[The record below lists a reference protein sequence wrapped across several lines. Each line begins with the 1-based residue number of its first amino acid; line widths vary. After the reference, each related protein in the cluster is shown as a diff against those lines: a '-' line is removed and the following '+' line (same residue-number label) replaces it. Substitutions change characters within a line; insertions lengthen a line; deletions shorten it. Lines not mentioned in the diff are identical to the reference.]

1 MFVCRRGTLFALA
14 LSLVLLLS
22 CSFALSAASAAPV
35 PANAPCI
42 VLDAG
47 HGGVDPGVVGRT
59 TGEKESDVNLK
70 IVQKLQK
77 LFSDAGFC
85 VVLTRKNAGGLYG
98 LPTKGYKRRDME
110 ERRRIIREAEPDF
123 VLSVHQNTFPA
134 DTSRRGGQ
142 VFFREGS
149 AAGEALAVSIQ
160 ARLNALGGRSV
171 SALKGDFFLLGCA
184 DCPSALVECGF
195 LSNAE
200 EERLLLT
207 DEYQGKIARAVFE
220 GVLSF
225 LS

>member
-22 CSFALSAASAAPV
+22 CSFALSAASAAAV

-77 LFSDAGFC
+77 LFSDAGFR
-85 VVLTRKNAGGLYG
+85 VVLTRKTAGGLYG
-98 LPTKGYKRRDME
+98 RPTNGYKRRDME

-184 DCPSALVECGF
+184 DCPSALVESGF

-200 EERLLLT
+200 EERLLLP

>member
-22 CSFALSAASAAPV
+22 CSFALSAASAAAV

>member
-14 LSLVLLLS
+14 FSLVLLLS
-22 CSFALSAASAAPV
+22 CSFALSAASAAAV

-171 SALKGDFFLLGCA
+171 SALKGDFFLLECA

>member
-14 LSLVLLLS
+14 FSLVLLLS
-22 CSFALSAASAAPV
+22 CSFALSAASAAAV

>member
-22 CSFALSAASAAPV
+22 CSFALSAASAAAV

-59 TGEKESDVNLK
+59 AGEKESDVNLK

-77 LFSDAGFC
+77 LFSDAGFR

>member
-22 CSFALSAASAAPV
+22 CSFALSAASAAAV

-110 ERRRIIREAEPDF
+110 ERRRITREAEPDF
-123 VLSVHQNTFPA
+123 VPSVHQNTFPA

>member
-1 MFVCRRGTLFALA
+1 MFVCRRGTLFALP

-22 CSFALSAASAAPV
+22 CTSALSAASAAAV

-123 VLSVHQNTFPA
+123 VLSVHQNTFPS

-171 SALKGDFFLLGCA
+171 SALKGDFFLLECA

>member
-22 CSFALSAASAAPV
+22 CSFALSAASAAAV

-77 LFSDAGFC
+77 LFSDAGFR

-98 LPTKGYKRRDME
+98 LSTKGYKRRDME

-123 VLSVHQNTFPA
+123 VLSVHQNTFPS

-149 AAGEALAVSIQ
+149 AAGEALAVSIH

>member
-22 CSFALSAASAAPV
+22 CSFALSAASAAAV

-200 EERLLLT
+200 EGRLLLT

>member
-22 CSFALSAASAAPV
+22 CSFVLSAASAAAV

-77 LFSDAGFC
+77 LFSDAGFR

>member
-1 MFVCRRGTLFALA
+1 MLTSSVILDVVIAAVVL
-14 LSLVLLLS
+14 LSLCFS
-22 CSFALSAASAAPV
+22 SIAAGYSA
-35 PANAPCI
+35 PARFTV

-47 HGGVDPGVVGRT
+47 HGGIDGGVVGRT
-59 TGEKESDVNLK
+59 KGVKESDVNLK

-77 LFSDAGFC
+77 LFSDAGFR

-184 DCPSALVECGF
+184 YCPSALVECGF

-225 LS
+225 IS

>member
-22 CSFALSAASAAPV
+22 CSFALSAASAAAV

-171 SALKGDFFLLGCA
+171 SALKGDFFMLGCA

>member
-22 CSFALSAASAAPV
+22 CSFALSAASAAAV

-77 LFSDAGFC
+77 LFSDAGFR

-160 ARLNALGGRSV
+160 ARLNSLGGRSV

>member
-22 CSFALSAASAAPV
+22 CSFALSAASAAAV

-77 LFSDAGFC
+77 LFSDAGFR

-123 VLSVHQNTFPA
+123 VLSVHQNTFPS

-149 AAGEALAVSIQ
+149 DAGEALAVSIQ

>member
-22 CSFALSAASAAPV
+22 CSFALSAASAAAV

-77 LFSDAGFC
+77 LFSDAGFR

-134 DTSRRGGQ
+134 DASRRGGQ

>member
-14 LSLVLLLS
+14 FSLVLLLS
-22 CSFALSAASAAPV
+22 CSFALSAASAAAV

-77 LFSDAGFC
+77 LFSDAGFR

-123 VLSVHQNTFPA
+123 VLSVHQNTFPS

-171 SALKGDFFLLGCA
+171 SALKGDFFLLECA

>member
-22 CSFALSAASAAPV
+22 CSFALSAASAAAV

-77 LFSDAGFC
+77 LFSDAGFR

-171 SALKGDFFLLGCA
+171 SALKGNFFLLGCA

>member
-22 CSFALSAASAAPV
+22 CSFALSAASAAAV

-59 TGEKESDVNLK
+59 SGEKESDVNLK

-123 VLSVHQNTFPA
+123 VLSVHQNTFPS

>member
-22 CSFALSAASAAPV
+22 CSFALSAASAAAV

-59 TGEKESDVNLK
+59 SGEKESDVNLK

-77 LFSDAGFC
+77 LFLDAGFC

-123 VLSVHQNTFPA
+123 VLSVHQNTFPS

>member
-22 CSFALSAASAAPV
+22 CSFALSAASAAAV

-59 TGEKESDVNLK
+59 SGEKESDVNLK

>member
-22 CSFALSAASAAPV
+22 CSFALSAASAAAV

-77 LFSDAGFC
+77 LFSDAGFR

-123 VLSVHQNTFPA
+123 VLSVHQNTFPS

-160 ARLNALGGRSV
+160 ARLNSLGGRSV

>member
-22 CSFALSAASAAPV
+22 CSFALSAASAAAV

-77 LFSDAGFC
+77 LFSDAGFR

-160 ARLNALGGRSV
+160 ARLNSLGGRSV
-171 SALKGDFFLLGCA
+171 SALKGNFFLLGCA

>member
-22 CSFALSAASAAPV
+22 CSFALSAASAAAV

-77 LFSDAGFC
+77 LFSDAGFR

-123 VLSVHQNTFPA
+123 VLSVHQNTFPS

>member
-1 MFVCRRGTLFALA
+1 M
-14 LSLVLLLS
+14 
-22 CSFALSAASAAPV
+22 
-35 PANAPCI
+35 
-42 VLDAG
+42 LDAG

>member
-1 MFVCRRGTLFALA
+1 MFVCRRGTLCALA

-22 CSFALSAASAAPV
+22 CSFALSAASAAAV

-77 LFSDAGFC
+77 LFSDAGFR

-171 SALKGDFFLLGCA
+171 SALKGDFFLLECA

>member
-22 CSFALSAASAAPV
+22 CSFALSAASAAAV

-77 LFSDAGFC
+77 LFSDAGFR

-149 AAGEALAVSIQ
+149 AAGEALGVSIQ

-171 SALKGDFFLLGCA
+171 AALKGDFFLLGCA

>member
-22 CSFALSAASAAPV
+22 CSFALSAASAAAV

-47 HGGVDPGVVGRT
+47 HGGIDPGVVGRT

>member
-22 CSFALSAASAAPV
+22 CSFALSAASAAAV

-77 LFSDAGFC
+77 LFSDAGFR

-142 VFFREGS
+142 VFFREDS

-171 SALKGDFFLLGCA
+171 SALKGDFFLLECA

>member
-22 CSFALSAASAAPV
+22 CSFALSAASAAAV

-77 LFSDAGFC
+77 LFSDAGFR

-142 VFFREGS
+142 VFFREDS

>member
-1 MFVCRRGTLFALA
+1 MFVFRRGTVFALA

-22 CSFALSAASAAPV
+22 CSFALSAASAAAV

-47 HGGVDPGVVGRT
+47 HGGVDPGVLGRT

-77 LFSDAGFC
+77 LFSDAGFR

-98 LPTKGYKRRDME
+98 LPTKDYKRRDME
-110 ERRRIIREAEPDF
+110 KRRGIIQEASPDF
-123 VLSVHQNTFPA
+123 VLSVHQNTFPS

-160 ARLNALGGRSV
+160 ARLNALSGKSV
-171 SALKGDFFLLGCA
+171 SALKGDFFMLECA

-207 DEYQGKIARAVFE
+207 DEYQGKVARAVFE

>member
-22 CSFALSAASAAPV
+22 CSFALSAASAAAV

-77 LFSDAGFC
+77 LFSDAGFR

-160 ARLNALGGRSV
+160 ARLNPLGGRSV

>member
-22 CSFALSAASAAPV
+22 CSFALSAASAAAV

-77 LFSDAGFC
+77 LFSDAGFR

-171 SALKGDFFLLGCA
+171 SALKGDFFMLGCA

>member
-22 CSFALSAASAAPV
+22 CSFALSAASAAAV

-142 VFFREGS
+142 VFFREDS

>member
-22 CSFALSAASAAPV
+22 CSLALSAASAAAV

-77 LFSDAGFC
+77 LFSDAGFR